1 MRWLYSINDSIDM
14 NLSKLQDIVRTEEP
28 GKRVRHDLADEQQ
41 QHKQYDIFLK
51 IIDIFS
57 QIVTLR
63 T

>member
-1 MRWLYSINDSIDM
+1 M

-28 GKRVRHDLADEQQ
+28 GKRVRHDLADEHQ